1 MLVHIFAYAVF
12 LGTDTDFFFKQTLLQ
27 IYLATQ
33 RFLNR
38 HEKLSSL
45 GTMRINVIKNVSLL
59 YPTMTVACNEY
70 CCLSCILHQSY
81 TIILWNNA
89 AIRIDILYLT
99 LCLSCHLEKMADSFL
114 ILCMLLHVIMLHSA
128 RFSFIYNIFF
138 WLFLKSWFIYSKFKI
153 SHIINL
159 L

>member
-33 RFLNR
+33 RFLNC

-45 GTMRINVIKNVSLL
+45 GTMRINVMKNVSLL

-99 LCLSCHLEKMADSFL
+99 LCLSCHLEKMADSFS
-114 ILCMLLHVIMLHSA
+114 ILYTLLFIVLQKFYLFITTTST
-128 RFSFIYNIFF
+128 FSWTIIFF
-138 WLFLKSWFIYSKFKI
+138 P
-153 SHIINL
+153 NL
-159 L
+159 N